1 MMRMTQGWTGLRT
14 AVIALGL
21 FACTTPGATAAPI
34 NLLDYST
41 AGSVDT
47 SVGVTGPN
55 VISYVPL
62 TNAAINPTSNLPLGS
77 FQVAALQDS
86 QMTTYNNTPVSI
98 TFVPST
104 YNGSPLPSSSPVTIS
119 GVLNGTITGSTQS
132 SVTVM
137 FNPVTDGSFQLAG
150 ASSTLTMAQNSQLL
164 VPSSAGNGTTTLEG
178 IIKTS
183 GPINEVPAPEPST
196 IALFLSTVG
205 GLGLRK
211 YVLARRQQRS
221 QA

>member
-1 MMRMTQGWTGLRT
+1 MRMTQGWTGLRT

-21 FACTTPGATAAPI
+21 FAGITTGVKADGILT
-34 NLLDYST
+34 YST
-41 AGSVDT
+41 AVGSSSFDT
-47 SVGVTGPN
+47 ATINGAN

-62 TNAAINPTSNLPLGS
+62 TNASIDATSNLPLGA
-77 FQVAALQDS
+77 FQVAALQAG
-86 QMTTYNNTPVSI
+86 QTTTYDNTPVSI
-98 TFVPST
+98 NFFPGM
-104 YNGSPLPSSSPVTIS
+104 YNGTALADSTPLTIS

-132 SVTVM
+132 TVSVT
-137 FNPVTDGSFQLAG
+137 FNPITNGSFQLAG
-150 ASSTLTMAQNSQLL
+150 ASSTLSMAQTVQLL

-178 IIKTS
+178 LIKTV
-183 GPINEVPAPEPST
+183 GAPAEVPAPEPST

-211 YVLARRQQRS
+211 YVLARRQRS